1 MDFFKMYDE
10 VKDFESN
17 YKKEQGNKEISTTGE
32 TDRNEEID
40 TTEEKEEETNNKRNL
55 NLETENKIES
65 EDI

>member
-10 VKDFESN
+10 VKEFESN

>member
-17 YKKEQGNKEISTTGE
+17 YKKEQANKEISTTCE
-32 TDRNEEID
+32 TGRREEID

>member
-17 YKKEQGNKEISTTGE
+17 YKKEQGNKEISTTCE

>member
-10 VKDFESN
+10 VKEFESN
-17 YKKEQGNKEISTTGE
+17 YKKEQGNKEISTTCE